1 MKKLHLFILKS
12 FLGPL
17 IFTFFISMFVL
28 LMQFLWRYID
38 ELVGKGLEWTVIAEF
53 LFYVSATLVPM
64 ALPLSILLAA
74 IMTFGNMGE
83 NYELTAMKAAGISL
97 QRIMRPL
104 IVLVISISIGA
115 FLFAN
120 YIMPVASLKTSS
132 LLWDIKNQKPELL
145 LQEGIFTNDLPN
157 FSIKVGKIDKETG
170 MMYNLLIYDHRD
182 RLGNNNVTVADSGTM
197 ITSADKRNMH
207 LTLYSGNIYQDVR
220 PRNYSKRKNHP
231 SRRMKFSV
239 YKTNVPMN
247 NSFKRGSDD
256 RFSKNYRM
264 LNLKQL
270 TQQED
275 SLNATLDREHK
286 GFVSGLLQRHYFR
299 KEVKSYR
306 QDSVKKKLI
315 LAKTYNVDSLFKSI
329 TLNKQLTAIS
339 NAVTYARK
347 ARENIDR
354 ERRILTSQQK
364 WISKFGNEWHRKFTL
379 PFACFIF
386 FFIGAPLGAIIR
398 KGGLGMPV
406 IVSVLFFIIYYIISA
421 TGERFSRELV
431 TTPIIGMWLSSVIIL
446 PLGII
451 LTYKATTDS
460 TFFNI
465 EVYIRFFQKLNP
477 FRFLFRKNEKDN

>member
-17 IFTFFISMFVL
+17 TFTFFISMFVL
-28 LMQFLWRYID
+28 LMQFLWKYID

-64 ALPLSILLAA
+64 ALPLSILLAS

-83 NYELTAMKAAGISL
+83 NYELTAMKSAGISL

-104 IVLVISISIGA
+104 IVLVVAISIGA

-120 YIMPVASLKTSS
+120 YVMPVASLKTSS

-157 FSIKVGKIDKETG
+157 FSIKVGKINKETG
-170 MMYNLLIYDHRD
+170 MMHNLLIYDHRE

-197 ITSADKRNMH
+197 ITSADKRNMQ
-207 LTLYSGNIYQDVR
+207 LTLYSGNIYQDVH
-220 PRNYSKRKNHP
+220 PRNYAKREDHP
-231 SRRMKFSV
+231 SRRMKFTE
-239 YKTNVPMN
+239 YKTSVPMD

-264 LNLKQL
+264 LNLTQL
-270 TQQED
+270 KQQED
-275 SLNATLDREHK
+275 SLNTTLRDEHK
-286 GFVSGLLQRHYFR
+286 SFVRGLLQRNYFR
-299 KEVKSYR
+299 DDMKSYR
-306 QDSVKKKLI
+306 KSKIKNMI
-315 LAKTYNVDSLFKSI
+315 LLSKTYDVDSLFHVI
-329 TLNKQLTAIS
+329 TLDKQLSAIS
-339 NAVTYARK
+339 TALTYARK
-347 ARENIDR
+347 ARESISR
-354 ERRILTSQQK
+354 ERRMMASQQK

-406 IVSVLFFIIYYIISA
+406 IVSVIFFIIYYIISA

-431 TTPIIGMWLSSVIIL
+431 TSPVIGMWLSSVIIL

-477 FRFLFRKNEKDN
+477 LRWFSKRYETEN